1 MNLSADKYDL
11 LADGFAERTWA
22 NLTFEMQRRLALS
35 MTWGSRLNAADSV
48 LEFGCGDG
56 YLAQLFVTSGLSY
69 RGMDQSP
76 KMIAMAQRR
85 LMEAGLKVR
94 FEVSDVADL
103 SLTEPVDAIVSYMG
117 AFFTFVQD
125 PLSLLRRVRPRIRK
139 KIILDLN
146 PRGRIDLASAIAVL
160 QAAGF
165 RKVTWR
171 PVFVPTSVKLP
182 DFALRALA
190 LAEEIPVVR
199 NLPIRWRFNILL
211 KGEGDFDG

>member
-35 MTWGSRLNAADSV
+35 MTWGPRLNSADSV

-56 YLAQLFVTSGLSY
+56 YLAQLFVKSGLSY

-76 KMIAMAQRR
+76 KMIAMAERR
-85 LMEAGLKVR
+85 LMAAGLHAR

-117 AFFTFVQD
+117 TFFTFVQE
-125 PLSLLRRVRPRIRK
+125 PLPLLRRLRPRIRK
-139 KIILDLN
+139 KIIVDLN
-146 PRGRIDLASAIAVL
+146 PRGRIDLASAIAML
-160 QAAGF
+160 EAAGF

-171 PVFVPTSVKLP
+171 PVFVPTSMKLP
-182 DFALRALA
+182 DFALRALT
-190 LAEEIPVVR
+190 LSEEIPIVR
-199 NLPIRWRFNILL
+199 NLPVRWKFNILL

>member
-1 MNLSADKYDL
+1 MDLSADKYDL

-22 NLTFEMQRRLALS
+22 NLRFEMQRRLALS
-35 MTWGSRLNAADSV
+35 ITWGSRLNAADSV

-56 YLAQLFVTSGLSY
+56 YLAQLFVKSGLSY
-69 RGMDQSP
+69 RGMDRSP
-76 KMIAMAQRR
+76 KMIVMAERR
-85 LMEAGLKVR
+85 LMAVGLKAR
-94 FEVSDVADL
+94 FEVSDVSDL

-117 AFFTFVQD
+117 TFFTFVQE
-125 PLSLLRRVRPRIRK
+125 PLTLLRRVRPRIRK

-182 DFALRALA
+182 DFALRALT
-190 LAEEIPVVR
+190 LSEEIPVVR
-199 NLPIRWRFNILL
+199 NLPIRWKFNILL
-211 KGEGDFDG
+211 KGEGDFEG

>member
-1 MNLSADKYDL
+1 MDLTANKYDL

-22 NLTFEMQRRLALS
+22 NLRFEMQRRLALT

-56 YLAQLFVTSGLSY
+56 YLAQLFVQSGLSY

-76 KMIAMAQRR
+76 KMIVMAKRR
-85 LMEAGLKVR
+85 LMAAGLKAS
-94 FEVSDVADL
+94 FEVSDVSNL

-117 AFFTFVQD
+117 TFFTFVQE
-125 PLSLLRRVRPRIRK
+125 PLTLLRRVRPRIRK

-165 RKVTWR
+165 RKVSWR

-182 DFALRALA
+182 DFALRALT
-190 LAEEIPVVR
+190 LSEEIPILR
-199 NLPIRWRFNILL
+199 SLPIRWKFNILL
-211 KGEGDFDG
+211 KGEGDFEG

>member
-1 MNLSADKYDL
+1 MDLSADKYDL

-22 NLTFEMQRRLALS
+22 NLRFEMQRRLALS
-35 MTWGSRLNAADSV
+35 ITWGSRLNAADSV

-56 YLAQLFVTSGLSY
+56 YLAQLFVKSGLSY
-69 RGMDQSP
+69 RGMDRSP
-76 KMIAMAQRR
+76 KMIVMAERR
-85 LMEAGLKVR
+85 LMAVGLKAR
-94 FEVSDVADL
+94 FEVSDVSDL

-117 AFFTFVQD
+117 TFFTFVQE
-125 PLSLLRRVRPRIRK
+125 PLTLLRRVRPRIRK

-182 DFALRALA
+182 DFALRALT
-190 LAEEIPVVR
+190 LSEEIPLVR
-199 NLPIRWRFNILL
+199 NLPIRWKFNILL
-211 KGEGDFDG
+211 KGEGYFEG